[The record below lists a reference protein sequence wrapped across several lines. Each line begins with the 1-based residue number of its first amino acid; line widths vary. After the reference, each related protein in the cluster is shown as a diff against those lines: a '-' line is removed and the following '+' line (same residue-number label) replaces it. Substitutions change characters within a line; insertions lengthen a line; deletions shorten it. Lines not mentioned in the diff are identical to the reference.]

1 MGGIRG
7 VPLHEDEMLTIK
19 TAVQLAVQYQAQG
32 MENQAASIYRRIL
45 DENPTYPD
53 ALHLL
58 GVVYYQ
64 KGDAI
69 TAVHYVE
76 RALQTTGNFS
86 FDGFHNTL
94 GRFVM
99 GLSIFNYIEMCI
111 VETLKQA
118 CAIAL
123 WVALMKLRSNFEL
136 PFH

>member
-94 GRFVM
+94 GRFVI
-99 GLSIFNYIEMCI
+99 GLPISNYIVYC
-111 VETLKQA
+111 
-118 CAIAL
+118 
-123 WVALMKLRSNFEL
+123 
-136 PFH
+136 

>member
-111 VETLKQA
+111 VEILKQA